1 MRTSRLLV
9 VAAMVLVGAV
19 WVGQGLGYVP
29 GSFMS
34 GDLTWALVG
43 AALLVVAVALV
54 LLERRPSP

>member
-9 VAAMVLVGAV
+9 VAAMGLVGAV
-19 WVGQGLGYVP
+19 WTGQGLGYVP

-54 LLERRPSP
+54 LLERRPRP

>member
-54 LLERRPSP
+54 LLERRPRP

>member
-1 MRTSRLLV
+1 MRTSRLV
-9 VAAMVLVGAV
+9 VVGAVALVGAV

-54 LLERRPSP
+54 LLERRPRP